1 MPEENGNINDQTTG
15 TYTTP
20 KSRIIPSSAKFHKQ
34 TVQNIEGL
42 LVSTGVYNPTQSKKK
57 DNGDHSHRD
66 FDVDS
71 DLPIPSKYVEDID
84 CAITYALQ
92 KENYELVCYWKLCFS
107 HSGKLMSQMTRSWAI
122 RLLMPCQKGVVLRV
136 LLRCPCSLRLTLQA
150 TCC

>member
-71 DLPIPSKYVEDID
+71 NLPIPSKYVEDID

-92 KENYELVCYWKLCFS
+92 KENYELVCY
-107 HSGKLMSQMTRSWAI
+107 
-122 RLLMPCQKGVVLRV
+122 
-136 LLRCPCSLRLTLQA
+136 
-150 TCC
+150 

>member
-1 MPEENGNINDQTTG
+1 MYSNLVFLFYFSRDKPNVDIVGSNIYKRYIEHCSNNNMPEENGNINDQTTG

-92 KENYELVCYWKLCFS
+92 KENYELVCY
-107 HSGKLMSQMTRSWAI
+107 
-122 RLLMPCQKGVVLRV
+122 
-136 LLRCPCSLRLTLQA
+136 
-150 TCC
+150 